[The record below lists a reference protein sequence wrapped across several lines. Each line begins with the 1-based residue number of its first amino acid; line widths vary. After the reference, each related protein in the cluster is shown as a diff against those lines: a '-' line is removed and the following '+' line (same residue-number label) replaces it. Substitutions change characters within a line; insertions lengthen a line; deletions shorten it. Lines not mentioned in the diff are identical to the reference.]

1 MFFYC
6 VNSEF
11 GYLKK
16 TRWKTFDINAKLIS
30 YSPRT
35 SALAHPYVFL
45 SQGLG
50 AILTERNAMVRAAMS
65 DSMWNES
72 EMRAMELVTCPTVIS
87 TMKKVVVR
95 LNMVSRRHC
104 FPLKRFLAAVELI
117 LAFVLNRAQFFV
129 SQGFIVLQGE
139 DVL

>member
-1 MFFYC
+1 MA
-6 VNSEF
+6 
-11 GYLKK
+11 YLYILI
-16 TRWKTFDINAKLIS
+16 TKLQIMH
-30 YSPRT
+30 SPRT

-87 TMKKVVVR
+87 TMKKVVVK

-117 LAFVLNRAQFFV
+117 LAFVLNGAQFFV
-129 SQGFIVLQGE
+129 SQGCIVLQGE
-139 DVL
+139 DDVNS

>member
-1 MFFYC
+1 MNELPI
-6 VNSEF
+6 V
-11 GYLKK
+11 
-16 TRWKTFDINAKLIS
+16 D
-30 YSPRT
+30 SPRT

-87 TMKKVVVR
+87 TMKKVVVK

-104 FPLKRFLAAVELI
+104 FPLKRFLAAVELM
-117 LAFVLNRAQFFV
+117 LVFVLLNGAQFFV
-129 SQGFIVLQGE
+129 SQGYIVLQGE
-139 DVL
+139 DDVLNS